1 MNCNFKKLDSE
12 RVTQWIECQI
22 PVLMVVGSIPSMLDN
37 NFYSIEKYVSCT
49 FN

>member
-1 MNCNFKKLDSE
+1 
-12 RVTQWIECQI
+12 
-22 PVLMVVGSIPSMLDN
+22 MLDN